1 MENVTPM
8 SSHSNAMLHFQK
20 SAARIIMDAALD
32 APSTAL
38 PSELNILPFQERL
51 AKLKAKMVL
60 KAFNSLLPSYIAEKF
75 LRFSAVHV
83 RETKKQQK
91 KFEVAQN

>member
-8 SSHSNAMLHFQK
+8 GSHSNTMLHFQK

-38 PSELNILPFQERL
+38 LSELNISHFKSDWQ
-51 AKLKAKMVL
+51 
-60 KAFNSLLPSYIAEKF
+60 S
-75 LRFSAVHV
+75 
-83 RETKKQQK
+83 
-91 KFEVAQN
+91 

>member
-8 SSHSNAMLHFQK
+8 SSHSNTMLHFQK

-38 PSELNILPFQERL
+38 LSELNILPFQERL
-51 AKLKAKMVL
+51 AKLKAKMV
-60 KAFNSLLPSYIAEKF
+60 SLLLIVCCPATLQRSF
-75 LRFSAVHV
+75 
-83 RETKKQQK
+83 
-91 KFEVAQN
+91 